1 MPPTSTS
8 SAMPPPAPTTRSAAP
23 TTSAHEV
30 TRATVR
36 AQRVVLD
43 KAKAELS
50 TDEAAYSQLVDRADL
65 ALLAC
70 LAKTLVRPKEL
81 PFYEVLVFDAKTAAC
96 REALGGSPRA
106 AIERALSRPHDYLAC
121 ECCD

>member
-1 MPPTSTS
+1 MLFRSR
-8 SAMPPPAPTTRSAAP
+8 PPPQRRRPRRRPAPQHLRRPRTRSPARPSAP
-23 TTSAHEV
+23 SASSS
-30 TRATVR
+30 TRP
-36 AQRVVLD
+36 
-43 KAKAELS
+43 S
-50 TDEAAYSQLVDRADL
+50 SIDEAAYSQLIDRVDL

-81 PFYEVLVFDAKTAAC
+81 PFYEVLVFDAKTTAC